1 LDGINIELIFQTGA
15 KTMDKS
21 LSKPNAE
28 QTKPLGQNKT
38 QLWKELSPEDAE
50 TAQGGGIG
58 TSPFFGTIR
67 SPFFGTIRISAP
79 FVSNAIGISY
89 GTALNHNETMVS

>member
-1 LDGINIELIFQTGA
+1 
-15 KTMDKS
+15 MDKS

-58 TSPFFGTIR
+58 TSPL
-67 SPFFGTIRISAP
+67 FGTIRISAP
-79 FVSNAIGISY
+79 FVSNAIGVSY
-89 GTALNHNETMVS
+89 GRVLNHNETMVS